1 MAALPQLLEPD
12 IREINKG
19 LEDLLQKSEATAA
32 LLLDKGGFLIT
43 QCGRLDQFDTTT
55 LGALSAGSYAAT
67 ETIAGLVKEANF
79 SSVYQQGETHSL
91 LVANVD
97 ENCLLTVIFPAR
109 VSVGAVKYYAE
120 ETVKLIARQIVIA
133 RRRNPD
139 ISIDLSMLNLA
150 ESPQVFR
157 KKAV

>member
-12 IREINKG
+12 IREINNA

-67 ETIAGLVKEANF
+67 ETIAGLVKESNF
-79 SSVYQQGETHSL
+79 SSVYQQGDTHSL
-91 LVANVD
+91 LVVNVD

-109 VSVGAVKYYAE
+109 MSVGAVKYYAE
-120 ETVKLIARQIVIA
+120 DAIKSIAQQIVTA
-133 RRRNPD
+133 QRRNPT

-150 ESPQVFR
+150 DSHKVFR